1 MRNLSTTPLL
11 FVVVI
16 GLIALAVRRVR
27 LQGYLDLRGARAIYT
42 LLVVLFALG
51 VTNSML
57 AIGGVYASP
66 SFRSLLPGL
75 WLPLIPFLLAIG
87 ATLIFPALREAL
99 RCVVDNTPRNWSIFP
114 HGLRILAIGTIIK
127 AVAGQFPAYF
137 AFLVGAPDFLF
148 GLSAIVFGWQASVR
162 QLSQRFHIAWNLI
175 GVAVILPA
183 APLIQ
188 LGLPGPIQI
197 FTSEP
202 TAEKV
207 FDFPMVLAPSI
218 IVPTLVLLNLAT
230 AWRLIETRST
240 KA

>member
-11 FVVVI
+11 FVAI
-16 GLIALAVRRVR
+16 LALIALAVRRVR
-27 LQGYLDLRGARAIYT
+27 VQGYLNLRGARAIYALLT
-42 LLVVLFALG
+42 LLFAWG
-51 VTNSML
+51 VATSML

-66 SFRSLLPGL
+66 SFFSLLPGL
-75 WLPLIPFLLAIG
+75 WLPLIPFLMAIG
-87 ATLIFPALREAL
+87 ATLIFPVLREAL
-99 RCVVDNTPRNWSIFP
+99 RCVVDNTPKSWSIFP

-137 AFLVGAPDFLF
+137 AFLVGAPDLLF
-148 GLSAIVFGWQASVR
+148 GGSALILGWQASVR
-162 QLSQRFHIAWNLI
+162 HLSQRFLIAWNLI

-202 TAEKV
+202 TAEKL

-218 IVPTLVLLNLAT
+218 IVPTLVLLNLVT
-230 AWRLIETRST
+230 AWRLIETGST